1 MVAKVNGAVAAGSF
15 IGHDIEHFAISGVA
29 LGTAAN
35 ATHVVDTVEQ
45 KATIVLIGALG
56 AGSATPAVPTQIAV
70 ESPSGWTAAALQT
83 ALGGS
88 YTVTAVTY

>member
-15 IGHDIEHFAISGVA
+15 IGHDIEHFAIGGVA

-35 ATHVVDTVEQ
+35 ATHVVDTVET
-45 KATIVLIGALG
+45 KATIVMIGALG
-56 AGSATPAVPTQIAV
+56 DGSASPAVLTHVGV
-70 ESPSGWTAAALQT
+70 ESPSAWTAAALAT

-88 YTVTAVTY
+88 YTCVDFTY